1 MNSEKIRDILLRTL
15 VSFACVT
22 ISLSKGDG
30 GQQNWPQQG
39 WGGGQTKGPLGGWDD
54 EPSNPWGGGGG
65 GWKLEDSIPGI
76 PGQSYP
82 NYDKIPD
89 TSFDCR
95 RQKNPGYY
103 GDVETQCQV
112 FHICQ
117 AGGRQNS
124 FLCPIGTIFNQE
136 SFVCDWWFNV
146 NCGETPA
153 HYDRNGNLFRGSD
166 IGIDGS
172 KIMRKGQ
179 QGNSKGSDQPPA
191 VGIPSWGSQDSSDG
205 NWGMKGN
212 MNQGGQQ
219 NPWRNQ
225 GSSNK
230 GSSTGLGRPNANVGS
245 HNKGSARGNQ
255 GGNSWQN
262 GVSSGFQNQGN
273 QKGIGMGGNQGSQR
287 GFGMA
292 GNQGNQRGFGMGGN
306 QGNQKGLGI
315 GGNQRNQRGA
325 GMGGNQSRNKGLGMG
340 GNPGWGQQGNSRV
353 NSGRNNKGMAG
364 NQIRQGRGSG
374 DGFGQKGDMSG
385 GNNRMQRRSGLSPNS
400 KGLRRSQKGQGGN
413 NMRPGNVGGS
423 GNFGTSNQ
431 DTKGTGMDSS
441 SFSAN
446 SWSMGS
452 QNFQFSSFQG
462 KGDALS
468 AGPNVKGG
476 SSSFQEN
483 NSWKGPEGSENFQ
496 QGGHFKGEDGNNN
509 WNRGNSDF
517 NQWGNKVP
525 EYQPAFGDN
534 NAGGGQ
540 DNWRADYDAPNANSF
555 NFNDKGSYEGQAG
568 ENDYDYVWNS

>member
-1 MNSEKIRDILLRTL
+1 MLFCY
-15 VSFACVT
+15 VSVSLACVNF
-22 ISLSKGDG
+22 SLGKGDG
-30 GQQNWPQQG
+30 GQQNWPKQG

-103 GDVETQCQV
+103 GDVESQCQV

-146 NCGETPA
+146 NCGEAPT

-179 QGNSKGSDQPPA
+179 QGNSKGSNQPSA
-191 VGIPSWGSQDSSDG
+191 VGIPSWGSQGGDDSS
-205 NWGMKGN
+205 WGMKGN
-212 MNQGGQQ
+212 VNQGGQQ

-225 GSSNK
+225 GGSNK
-230 GSSTGLGRPNANVGS
+230 GGSSRRGRPNANGGGQ
-245 HNKGSARGNQ
+245 NKGSARGNQ
-255 GGNSWQN
+255 GGQSWQN
-262 GVSSGFQNQGN
+262 GGNPGFQNKGN
-273 QKGIGMGGNQGSQR
+273 QKGIGMGGNQGNQK
-287 GFGMA
+287 GLGM
-292 GNQGNQRGFGMGGN
+292 GVNQGGQKGFGMGGN
-306 QGNQKGLGI
+306 V
-315 GGNQRNQRGA
+315 
-325 GMGGNQSRNKGLGMG
+325 
-340 GNPGWGQQGNSRV
+340 NPGWGQQGNRV

-364 NQIRQGRGSG
+364 NQIRQDRGG
-374 DGFGQKGDMSG
+374 GFGQKGDMSG
-385 GNNRMQRRSGLSPNS
+385 GNRIQRRSGMGPNN
-400 KGLRRSQKGQGGN
+400 KGGRRGQKGQGGN
-413 NMRPGNVGGS
+413 NMRPGNAGGGM
-423 GNFGTSNQ
+423 GNQG
-431 DTKGTGMDSS
+431 TKGTGTDNR

-452 QNFQFSSFQG
+452 QNFQFSSFQE
-462 KGDALS
+462 KSDAFS
-468 AGPNVKGG
+468 NGPNAKGG
-476 SSSFQEN
+476 SSSYQEN
-483 NSWKGPEGSENFQ
+483 NSWQGPGANDNFQ

-509 WNRGNSDF
+509 WNHGNSDF
-517 NQWGNKVP
+517 NQWGSRVP
-525 EYQPAFGDN
+525 EYQPAFGEN
-534 NAGGGQ
+534 NPGGQ
-540 DNWRADYDAPNANSF
+540 DNWRADYDAPNVNSF
-555 NFNDKGSYEGQAG
+555 NLNDKGSFEGQAG